1 MLVALRGLVPGCT
14 CGYMTRHQ
22 CARTMDSTGTY
33 PAGKRWD
40 WAADRAAAVQPE
52 VYRDQGMWD
61 HLESSTK
68 NPGVILSD
76 KAD

>member
-40 WAADRAAAVQPE
+40 WAADRAAAVQPNFI
-52 VYRDQGMWD
+52 G
-61 HLESSTK
+61 TK
-68 NPGVILSD
+68 GCGTIWSHPLKIPG
-76 KAD
+76 